1 MSHTDLS
8 VYSSFFILNGSGKT
22 ISTTLKKKSQNCFKK
37 KPKPLVGKKNQ
48 SSLIYF
54 ILFYFFRKGIF
65 FHITVMFML
74 TVTHTGRKGG
84 ANIHDQISS

>member
-37 KPKPLVGKKNQ
+37 NPKPLVGKKK
-48 SSLIYF
+48 SE
-54 ILFYFFRKGIF
+54 
-65 FHITVMFML
+65 
-74 TVTHTGRKGG
+74 
-84 ANIHDQISS
+84 